1 MERENKMYGVR
12 KLFSLICPYNFIKLM
27 ENNNRILL
35 AEDEPRLGQIV
46 QEELTKQGYTTD
58 VAYDGLVA
66 EKLFQQHNYSL
77 VLLDVQLP
85 YKNGLALCKEFREMK
100 KNIPIIMLTSL
111 GENQDKMDAFNY
123 GADDYIVKPFHFNEL
138 FARIKVFLKRSDS
151 SFEGAEKLVIGDL
164 EIDLLDK
171 TVLKADQ
178 SINLTAKEFALLA
191 LLARAKG
198 KIISKAEILEKVWG
212 LSFDTGTN
220 TIEVYISFLRNKI
233 DKPFDTKLI
242 HTKPGFGY
250 YLKEL

>member
-1 MERENKMYGVR
+1 
-12 KLFSLICPYNFIKLM
+12 M
-27 ENNNRILL
+27 ENNHRILL
-35 AEDEPRLGQIV
+35 AEDEPKLGQII
-46 QEELTKQGYTTD
+46 QEELTRQGYQTD
-58 VAYDGLVA
+58 VAFDGAIA

-77 VLLDVQLP
+77 ILLDVNLP
-85 YKNGLALCKEFREMK
+85 YKNGLALCKEFREAK
-100 KNIPIIMLTSL
+100 KNIPIIMLTAL
-111 GENQDKMDAFNY
+111 GEITDKIDAFNL

-151 SFEGAEKLVIGDL
+151 TETTEKIVVGDL

-171 TVLKADQ
+171 TVTKRGTV
-178 SINLTAKEFALLA
+178 INLTAKEFALLA
-191 LLARAKG
+191 LLAKSNG
-198 KIISKAEILEKVWG
+198 KVISKIEILEKVWG

-250 YLKEL
+250 FLKEL

>member
-1 MERENKMYGVR
+1 
-12 KLFSLICPYNFIKLM
+12 M

-46 QEELTKQGYTTD
+46 QEELTREGYVTD

-100 KNIPIIMLTSL
+100 KNVPIIMLTSL
-111 GENQDKMDAFNY
+111 ADIRDKMDAFEL

-138 FARIKVFLKRSDS
+138 FARIKVFLKRSES
-151 SFEGAEKLVIGDL
+151 SSDGVEKIVIGDL

-171 TVLKADQ
+171 TVVKANT
-178 SINLTAKEFALLA
+178 SINLTAKEFSLLA
-191 LLARAKG
+191 LLAKSKG

-233 DKPFDTKLI
+233 DKHFDVKLI

-250 YLKEL
+250 YLKVL